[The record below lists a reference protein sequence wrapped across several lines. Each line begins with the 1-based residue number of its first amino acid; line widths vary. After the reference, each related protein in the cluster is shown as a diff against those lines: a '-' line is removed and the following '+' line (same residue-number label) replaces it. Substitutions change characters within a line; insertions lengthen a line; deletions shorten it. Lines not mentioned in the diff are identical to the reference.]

1 MNKNVIIIF
10 TLFIIIIVICYT
22 WLNGN
27 RNNYKLVKTKNY
39 EYEQYKN
46 CEIYGPEVITLINK
60 AINEN
65 EKNNVTKDEKGFY
78 INNNENSIIIE
89 IIMITNEESKE
100 TTTYRMEA
108 INKVGIS
115 DFIYNF
121 NTAKFYINNIE
132 YHKNSRI
139 SKIVIKQLINT

>member
-27 RNNYKLVKTKNY
+27 RNNYKLVKTENY
-39 EYEQYKN
+39 EYEQYK
-46 CEIYGPEVITLINK
+46 VITLINK

-89 IIMITNEESKE
+89 IIMITNEESQE